1 MEEITLPKIMNN
13 EDKYNKLIHETN
25 TLQKFEKLYM
35 KMLSDDY
42 LDMSEIFTL
51 MKIIER
57 DVILVHKLP
66 EVSALMDMTE
76 TFIKYMI
83 IKDDERSKKEEEKK
97 TSQEEK
103 KEDQNPKNI
112 KKKKKFVKDTSEKPK
127 KQKNTTIPIEE
138 PGECLCSCSTPVVTA
153 GEGIWQ
159 CDC

>member
-1 MEEITLPKIMNN
+1 MEEITLPKIMNT

-25 TLQKFEKLYM
+25 TLQKFEALYM

-66 EVSALMDMTE
+66 EVSTLMDMTE

-83 IKDDERSKKEEEKK
+83 IKDDDRLKKEEQKGK
-97 TSQEEK
+97 EE
-103 KEDQNPKNI
+103 QNPTNI
-112 KKKKKFVKDTSEKPK
+112 KKKKFVLCRAVVVFVLYFR
-127 KQKNTTIPIEE
+127 
-138 PGECLCSCSTPVVTA
+138 CLNEFCYIFINVQLLWLLHSIGPSP
-153 GEGIWQ
+153 
-159 CDC
+159 

>member
-1 MEEITLPKIMNN
+1 MEEITLPKIMNT

-25 TLQKFEKLYM
+25 TLQKFEALYM

-83 IKDDERSKKEEEKK
+83 IKDDERSKKEEEQKGK
-97 TSQEEK
+97 EE
-103 KEDQNPKNI
+103 QNPTNI
-112 KKKKKFVKDTSEKPK
+112 KKKKFVKDTSKKPK
-127 KQKNTTIPIEE
+127 KQNNTTIPTEE
-138 PGECLCSCSTPVVTA
+138 PGECLCECSTPTTSEK
-153 GEGIWQ
+153 GYLT

>member
-1 MEEITLPKIMNN
+1 MEEITLPKIMNT

-25 TLQKFEKLYM
+25 TLQKFEALYM

-83 IKDDERSKKEEEKK
+83 IKDDDRSKKEEQKGK
-97 TSQEEK
+97 EE
-103 KEDQNPKNI
+103 QNPTNI
-112 KKKKKFVKDTSEKPK
+112 KKKKKFVKDTSKKPK
-127 KQKNTTIPIEE
+127 KQNNTTTIPTKAAEE
-138 PGECLCSCSTPVVTA
+138 E
-153 GEGIWQ
+153 EIWE

>member
-1 MEEITLPKIMNN
+1 MEEITLPKMMNT
-13 EDKYNKLIHETN
+13 EDKYNRLIHETN
-25 TLQKFEKLYM
+25 TLQKFEALYM

-83 IKDDERSKKEEEKK
+83 IKDDERSKKEEEEEQK
-97 TSQEEK
+97 TSEQENM
-103 KEDQNPKNI
+103 KE
-112 KKKKKFVKDTSEKPK
+112 KKKKKFVKDTSQKPK

-138 PGECLCSCSTPVVTA
+138 PGECLCSCSNPEAATA
-153 GEGIWQ
+153 GKGIWQ